1 MSAMPD
7 HEQPDKLANLLLD
20 WFAAHQAD

>member
-1 MSAMPD
+1 MPD